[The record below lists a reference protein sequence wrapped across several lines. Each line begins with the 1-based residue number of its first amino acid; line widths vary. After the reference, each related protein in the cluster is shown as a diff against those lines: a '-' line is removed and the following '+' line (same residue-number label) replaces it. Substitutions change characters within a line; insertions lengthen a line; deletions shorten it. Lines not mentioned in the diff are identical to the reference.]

1 MSKEIIS
8 VSRIP
13 IIVTLN
19 NEVKLK
25 GELIR
30 HLSPLTIKKI
40 INILPINQL
49 INNYQ
54 NKVIQIKVNLD
65 IGVEKPQNRFKK
77 GDIAFA
83 PIANSIY
90 IFLADYNNNQPLSHV
105 GFIKIDALD
114 ELAKTKAGD
123 VLSIQR
129 IL

>member
-1 MSKEIIS
+1 
-8 VSRIP
+8 
-13 IIVTLN
+13 
-19 NEVKLK
+19 
-25 GELIR
+25 
-30 HLSPLTIKKI
+30 LTIKKI

-65 IGVEKPQNRFKK
+65 IGVEKPQYRFKK

-90 IFLADYNNNQPLSHV
+90 IFLADHSNNQPLSHV
-105 GFIKIDALD
+105 GFIKIDTLD